1 MIDFEKLKHVFSFL
15 NELSSDDIS
24 DFLKHTRILSL
35 SAGEIFLKEGS
46 LKSEIYFISKGLI
59 RTFFVD
65 ERGNEITNMLR
76 YENQVFASY
85 EAVFFNKPSRFNFQA
100 LEETDLLV
108 IDFNDL
114 RQILDSNAKFESGRR
129 YFMTNSLAQ
138 SLSVL
143 DDFIL
148 LNPEKRY
155 LKFLNE
161 HPELLNRVPIKYI
174 ANVLGITPVSL
185 SRIRKRVAT
194 KKQ

>member
-1 MIDFEKLKHVFSFL
+1 MIDFEKLKHVFPFL
-15 NELSSDDIS
+15 NTLSSDDVF
-24 DFLKHTRILSL
+24 DFLKHTRFIQLN
-35 SAGEIFLKEGS
+35 AGEIFLKEGS
-46 LKSEIYFISKGLI
+46 LKSEVYFITKGLI
-59 RTFFVD
+59 RTYFVD
-65 ERGNEITNMLR
+65 EKGNEITNMLR

-85 EAVFFNKPSRFNFQA
+85 EAVFFKQPSRFNFQA
-100 LEETDLLV
+100 LEATDLLA
-108 IDFNDL
+108 IDLNDL
-114 RQILDSNAKFESGRR
+114 QQVLNSNSKFDTGRR
-129 YFMTNSLAQ
+129 YFVTNSLAE
-138 SLSVL
+138 SLSAL

-148 LNPEKRY
+148 LSPEKRY

>member
-1 MIDFEKLKHVFSFL
+1 MIDFEKLKHVFPFL

-35 SAGEIFLKEGS
+35 NSGEIFLKEGS
-46 LKSEIYFISKGLI
+46 LKSEIYFIGKGLI

-76 YENQVFASY
+76 YENQVIASY